1 MATRISEIVEKQA
14 YDQIAQLNKMLG
26 DALDM
31 FNKTANG
38 AILLNKAIS
47 ESNSF
52 VQAANNTNSTTKAL
66 TELEKIER
74 QIITTQSKLNASQSL
89 QAQILAEEKMKLQEL
104 NKETKDFI
112 KSKQVQAGSIE
123 ELRMKLGAA
132 QQEYDAMAASERN
145 AGRGTDLINHI
156 QKVDKELKQLEFN
169 SGRFQRNVGNYASG
183 FSAINNSV
191 SQLAREMP
199 AFTNSVQT
207 GFMAI
212 SNNLPAL
219 FDSIKGIREENKLA
233 KIEAVAAAEA
243 QGLLAREQAVLSGAT
258 DEAADKIKEQ
268 ATALALS
275 SAEGVKGKGVL
286 KQLAGAFFSW
296 NTLLTIGITLLT
308 VYGKDIVD
316 WIVGTEKA
324 DESQKKLNE
333 EMKEG
338 NKQMSEAI
346 GKARLQM
353 AVIIDV
359 NNSYKDRSEAYD
371 SLNRAYPE
379 LLSNMNKEEALN
391 GGIAESYD
399 GIVLAIEKAMK
410 KKAQYSQLEA
420 AYAEKVRVEAE
431 IARLTKP
438 QQGAFI
444 YYDEEYMNKLNRDLA
459 LANDRI
465 KSINAS
471 IQKQNE
477 LEGMAFGKSLFKP
490 TSSDKKEAENSK
502 KSVENAKKT
511 KDEKVKIDKEY
522 VSHLMEIDRQVQLM
536 NEKTDDATIDRV
548 TKGLEEKKRLNA
560 KYAKEE
566 LDLINENLAANAVM
580 WDNADQ
586 ERLEASIK
594 RLETFQAA
602 AGIIQNALNNIGG
615 IISDRANLKADQA
628 VKEIDRVK
636 EAELAALDKVA
647 MSTQQ
652 KEEEKKRIETQAEAR
667 RKQIERERITALRKA
682 AQFQKAADI
691 ASIISS
697 TAAAIMGFQKN
708 PGGPAGITLSI
719 AAGVTGGI
727 QLARAA
733 AAPLPQYFKGRKGGK
748 MEFAEVNEKGPEL
761 LETKDGKFS
770 IANGGKRGVTLL
782 QEGEKVHTNES
793 FMKMVSNRAHSILST
808 HPTPNSNSYER
819 AYLQAINEMKDEFT
833 GMKQMLKQK
842 KDGFIIKGN
851 FGHDIY
857 VDSIRM

>member
-14 YDQIAQLNKMLG
+14 YDQITQLNTMLG
-26 DALDM
+26 EALSL

-104 NKETKDFI
+104 NKETKEFI

-123 ELRMKLGAA
+123 ELRMKLRAA
-132 QQEYDAMAASERN
+132 QKEYDAMAASERN
-145 AGRGTDLINHI
+145 AGRGTELITHI
-156 QKVDKELKQLEFN
+156 QKVDKELKSLEAN
-169 SGRFQRNVGNYASG
+169 SGRFQRNVGNYASATH
-183 FSAINNSV
+183 SL
-191 SQLAREMP
+191 SQVFREIP
-199 AFTNSVQT
+199 AFTYSAET
-207 GFMAI
+207 GILGI
-212 SNNLPAL
+212 SNNLP
-219 FDSIKGIREENKLA
+219 ELA
-233 KIEAVAAAEA
+233 DNFKKVAAESGGAMNAIKIFGASIFSMGNIFTIALGLFTIFSKQIFEIIGGTKELTAE
-243 QGLLAREQAVLSGAT
+243 
-258 DEAADKIKEQ
+258 
-268 ATALALS
+268 
-275 SAEGVKGKGVL
+275 
-286 KQLAGAFFSW
+286 
-296 NTLLTIGITLLT
+296 
-308 VYGKDIVD
+308 
-316 WIVGTEKA
+316 
-324 DESQKKLNE
+324 QKKFNE
-333 EMKEG
+333 EYERQ
-338 NKQMSEAI
+338 NKMMSDGIAHAKVQMDI
-346 GKARLQM
+346 
-353 AVIIDV
+353 IIDTT
-359 NNSYKDRSEAYD
+359 NSYIDRKKAYD
-371 SLNRAYPE
+371 ALNNLYPE
-379 LLSNMNKEEALN
+379 LLSNMTEEEALN
-391 GGIAESYD
+391 GGIAKSYE
-399 GIVLAIEKAMK
+399 GIILAIEKAMVK
-410 KKAQYSQLEA
+410 KTQFASLEA
-420 AYAEKVRVEAE
+420 AISEKTRIESE
-431 IARLTKP
+431 IYRLTHP
-438 QQGAFI
+438 AAGSFV
-444 YYDEEYMNKLNRDLA
+444 YYDETTMTRLNEQLS
-459 LANDRI
+459 LANNKI
-465 KSINAS
+465 KSITDNMLK
-471 IQKQNE
+471 QKE
-477 LEGMAFGKSLFKP
+477 IEGSALGSGLF
-490 TSSDKKEAENSK
+490 SGGS
-502 KSVENAKKT
+502 KSVESEKAANT
-511 KDEKVKIDKEY
+511 KRIQNTKHTAEEKLKIEKEY
-522 VSHLMEIDRQVQLM
+522 VDDINALDRQVQLM

-548 TKGLEEKKRLNA
+548 AKGLEEKKRLNA

-708 PGGPAGITLSI
+708 PGGPAGIALSI

>member
-1 MATRISEIVEKQA
+1 MMLYKAAANLALKEAAKKALDAETKRQKDLSAIDASKGKYGGFIADILNLNKEPGVDLEEATRKDVNAAADELKKGGDVYIG
-14 YDQIAQLNKMLG
+14 IAEEFFRKVANITAKNK
-26 DALDM
+26 
-31 FNKTANG
+31 FNMPLSGITSTSG
-38 AILLNKAIS
+38 TNKANEKS
-47 ESNSF
+47 
-52 VQAANNTNSTTKAL
+52 VQSAKKT
-66 TELEKIER
+66 
-74 QIITTQSKLNASQSL
+74 
-89 QAQILAEEKMKLQEL
+89 AEEKL
-104 NKETKDFI
+104 
-112 KSKQVQAGSIE
+112 
-123 ELRMKLGAA
+123 
-132 QQEYDAMAASERN
+132 
-145 AGRGTDLINHI
+145 
-156 QKVDKELKQLEFN
+156 
-169 SGRFQRNVGNYASG
+169 
-183 FSAINNSV
+183 
-191 SQLAREMP
+191 
-199 AFTNSVQT
+199 
-207 GFMAI
+207 
-212 SNNLPAL
+212 
-219 FDSIKGIREENKLA
+219 
-233 KIEAVAAAEA
+233 KIE
-243 QGLLAREQAVLSGAT
+243 
-258 DEAADKIKEQ
+258 
-268 ATALALS
+268 
-275 SAEGVKGKGVL
+275 
-286 KQLAGAFFSW
+286 
-296 NTLLTIGITLLT
+296 
-308 VYGKDIVD
+308 
-316 WIVGTEKA
+316 
-324 DESQKKLNE
+324 
-333 EMKEG
+333 
-338 NKQMSEAI
+338 
-346 GKARLQM
+346 
-353 AVIIDV
+353 
-359 NNSYKDRSEAYD
+359 
-371 SLNRAYPE
+371 
-379 LLSNMNKEEALN
+379 
-391 GGIAESYD
+391 
-399 GIVLAIEKAMK
+399 
-410 KKAQYSQLEA
+410 
-420 AYAEKVRVEAE
+420 
-431 IARLTKP
+431 
-438 QQGAFI
+438 
-444 YYDEEYMNKLNRDLA
+444 
-459 LANDRI
+459 
-465 KSINAS
+465 
-471 IQKQNE
+471 
-477 LEGMAFGKSLFKP
+477 
-490 TSSDKKEAENSK
+490 
-502 KSVENAKKT
+502 
-511 KDEKVKIDKEY
+511 KEY
-522 VSHLMEIDRQVQLM
+522 VDDINALDRQVQLM
-536 NEKTDDATIDRV
+536 NEKTDAATIARV
-548 TKGLEEKKRLNA
+548 TKVLEEKKRLNA

-652 KEEEKKRIETQAEAR
+652 KEEEKKRIETQAESR

-708 PGGPAGITLSI
+708 PGGPAGIVLSI